1 MSQEVV
7 KKKAHPADVLTIMQR
22 RFVDYLVYNQ
32 GRTTFTDAA
41 LAAGYSPN
49 RARIEG
55 SELMDNPKVIKY
67 LRYKTNEVNRSYT
80 VTKNNYVLR
89 QQKLSKALEDAGKP
103 EKSLGFE
110 NLIGKATGQ
119 FNQQEKH
126 YGLKMKRLYPHMK
139 QRSKQI
145 WKFVCICMHALSF
158 CCIRIYQILRLMHA
172 PHPQLYQPTRSGKS
186 NKSSS
191 RS

>member
-67 LRYKTNEVNRSYT
+67 MRYKVNEVNRSFT
-80 VTKNNYVLR
+80 VTKNNFVL
-89 QQKLSKALEDAGKP
+89 
-103 EKSLGFE
+103 
-110 NLIGKATGQ
+110 
-119 FNQQEKH
+119 
-126 YGLKMKRLYPHMK
+126 
-139 QRSKQI
+139 
-145 WKFVCICMHALSF
+145 
-158 CCIRIYQILRLMHA
+158 
-172 PHPQLYQPTRSGKS
+172 
-186 NKSSS
+186 SS
-191 RS
+191 RYYPRHYKTLENQRNVWALRILSVRLQRNT

>member
-7 KKKAHPADVLTIMQR
+7 KKKAHPADVLTEMQR
-22 RFVDYLVYNQ
+22 RFADYLVYNQ

-41 LAAGYSPN
+41 LAAGYSPK
-49 RARIEG
+49 RARVEG

-89 QQKLSKALEDAGKP
+89 QQKLSKKLEDAGKE
-103 EKSLGFE
+103 EKCLGFE

-119 FNQQEKH
+119 FIETHLHGNLSDLSKSEKLDENQT
-126 YGLKMKRLYPHMK
+126 
-139 QRSKQI
+139 SS
-145 WKFVCICMHALSF
+145 FVIF
-158 CCIRIYQILRLMHA
+158 TI
-172 PHPQLYQPTRSGKS
+172 QPTGNIFRSENDTS
-186 NKSSS
+186 FSSYDANVQTNLEVLL
-191 RS
+191 

>member
-7 KKKAHPADVLTIMQR
+7 KKKAHPADVLTEMQR
-22 RFVDYLVYNQ
+22 RFADYLVYNQ

-41 LAAGYSPN
+41 LAAGYSPK
-49 RARIEG
+49 RARVEG

-89 QQKLSKALEDAGKP
+89 QQKLSKKLEDEGKA
-103 EKSLGFE
+103 EKCLGFE

-119 FNQQEKH
+119 FIETHLHGNLSDLSKSEK
-126 YGLKMKRLYPHMK
+126 LEEIRDKAWEEINSP
-139 QRSKQI
+139 S
-145 WKFVCICMHALSF
+145 WKKNRRDLIVADPKALP
-158 CCIRIYQILRLMHA
+158 A
-172 PHPQLYQPTRSGKS
+172 PKELSDELNVIT
-186 NKSSS
+186 
-191 RS
+191 